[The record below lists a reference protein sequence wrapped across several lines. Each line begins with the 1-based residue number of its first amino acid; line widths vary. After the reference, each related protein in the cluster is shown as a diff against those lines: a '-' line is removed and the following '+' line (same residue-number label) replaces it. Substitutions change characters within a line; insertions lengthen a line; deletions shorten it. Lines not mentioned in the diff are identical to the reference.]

1 MEVMYTDLTHS
12 ADGLYS
18 LFLDLELGDRSS
30 GVVRLAVSLGTVTC
44 RDFKELLVGVM
55 LAHLLEDDVPLVG
68 VSSLG

>member
-1 MEVMYTDLTHS
+1 M
-12 ADGLYS
+12 
-18 LFLDLELGDRSS
+18 GDRSS